1 MKNSE
6 MLLDQLSNS
15 LSKID
20 NIFHILEDRKQQVKD
35 SSNNPETLRFIEDL
49 TKDIVFLLEPD
60 SGNGEIH

>member
-1 MKNSE
+1 MQNSE

-60 SGNGEIH
+60 VGNGEIH

>member
-60 SGNGEIH
+60 AGNGEIH